1 MQATDYVKN
10 IGYLIKMTTP
20 IKVLVSEFQA
30 KKLRSEN
37 TTVIIQVRRR
47 RGQPAKKFKAKLCNV
62 EEIRPPYL
70 EPLVGSGILSPAE
83 ALYRQYV
90 DEISQHMGTDGTTE
104 RRALVSASRHYLGRK
119 FHGAYSNS
127 EADSIRLSPSKP
139 YMIKNTGEVGRGEHW
154 QAVVYAE
161 DGDIL
166 YDSLGGG
173 DTDPDAEQAAYQDDC
188 GQRSLAFLR
197 VVSQLGLGAAM
208 GI

>member
-1 MQATDYVKN
+1 
-10 IGYLIKMTTP
+10 MTTP

-30 KKLRSEN
+30 RKMATEN
-37 TTVIIQVRRR
+37 TAVIIQVRRR
-47 RGQPAKKFKAKLCNV
+47 RGQPAKKFKAKLCDL

-70 EPLVGSGILSPAE
+70 EPLVGSGLLILSPAE

-119 FHGAYSNS
+119 FHGAYSDS

-161 DGDIL
+161 DGDVL

-173 DTDPDAEQAAYQDDC
+173 DTNPDAEQAVDDDDDC